1 MRRCKRYLIH
11 VLLVLTALS
20 FCYSNAYAGDH
31 EFDSIV
37 KHLKVR
43 YKAKR
48 KSIPFLGLARFA
60 VKIVRPAGV
69 KSFNVTMFENV
80 DNSGDLTGR
89 ELNAAMRNAL
99 SAEWQ
104 PLVSVRSRDGEQ
116 TYVYA
121 RGAGNDIKLLIVN
134 ISRDEAVVARV
145 KVNPDT
151 LVKFMNDPKILGIS
165 LKDSSAKAFAQ

>member
-11 VLLVLTALS
+11 FLLVLTTLS
-20 FCYSNAYAGDH
+20 FCYSTVSAKDRG
-31 EFDSIV
+31 FDTIV
-37 KHLKVR
+37 QHLKTR

-48 KSIPFLGLARFA
+48 KSIPFLGLAKFA
-60 VKIVRPAGV
+60 VKLVRPAGV
-69 KSFNVTMFENV
+69 KSFDVTMFENV
-80 DNSGDLTGR
+80 DNSCDMTGR

-104 PLVSVRSRDGEQ
+104 PLVSVRSRNGEQ

-121 RGAGNDIKLLIVN
+121 REAGDDIKLMVVN
-134 ISRDEAVVARV
+134 ISRAEAVVVRV
-145 KVNPDT
+145 KLNPNA

-165 LKDSSAKAFAQ
+165 LQDSPAKAYAQ